1 MTVAENISDSE
12 LIKLFEDTSKRE
24 AVFRIIMKR
33 YGAKLYSHV
42 RTFFTSHEEADD
54 IVQNTFV
61 KAWRAMPKFR
71 AESSLYTWL
80 YRIATNEALT
90 FVRNK
95 KNKTTVSL
103 DDDENFY
110 QIPGE
115 DSSPHHSGEY
125 IAARLKSAV
134 EQLPE
139 KQRVV
144 FNMKYFE
151 EMRYEEI
158 SDILGTSVGA
168 LKASYHFAVKKIES
182 YLERD

>member
-1 MTVAENISDSE
+1 MTVTENISDSE

-24 AVFRIIMKR
+24 TVFRIIMKR

-61 KAWRAMPKFR
+61 KAWSAMPKFR

-95 KNKTTVSL
+95 KNRNTVSL
-103 DDDENFY
+103 DGEENFY
-110 QIPGE
+110 QIPFE
-115 DSSPHHSGEY
+115 DNSPHHSGEY
-125 IAARLKSAV
+125 IASRLKSAV

-139 KQRVV
+139 KQRIV

-151 EMRYEEI
+151 EMRYEDMSE
-158 SDILGTSVGA
+158 ILGTSVGA